1 MVIPQRVDE
10 SVRRKAVFE
19 KAERYQRA
27 AELAAAGYQP
37 YFRQVETNSGVRWL
51 VEGEEKLVACSNDY
65 LGLACDERVKAA
77 ARRALDRYG
86 TSCTGS
92 RFLTGTLVLHE
103 RLEEELAA
111 FLQKESVLTFSTG
124 FLGCLSA
131 LSALG
136 GRQDILYFDRE
147 NHASLYDGSRLAFS
161 KVRKY
166 RHNDVGQLEHLL
178 ERDAERPG
186 GRLIVTDGVFS
197 MSGHIAPLDR
207 LVALAERFGAGLL
220 VDDAHATGVLGNCG
234 RGTAEHLGLESGV
247 DLVVGTFSK
256 AFGSIGGFLA
266 GDADVIQYIRCV
278 ARPFIFTAALPG
290 MQIAATTKALE
301 LIQRESWRREKL
313 QQNVDFYR
321 RSMHELG
328 FDTLGSET
336 AIVPVLIGDEDATFR
351 FWQGL
356 WDAGIFTSPAVP
368 PGVPEGEC
376 IVRTSITARHSH
388 DDLEEMLLAFERVG
402 RSLGVI

>member
-10 SVRRKAVFE
+10 SARRKAVFE

-27 AELAAAGYQP
+27 AEVAAAGYQP

-103 RLEEELAA
+103 RLEQELAA

-166 RHNDVGQLEHLL
+166 RHNDVEQLESLL
-178 ERDAERPG
+178 ERDADHPG

-197 MSGHIAPLDR
+197 MSGHIAPLEP
-207 LVALAERFGAGLL
+207 LVALAERFDAGLL
-220 VDDAHATGVLGNCG
+220 VDDAHATGVLGKCG
-234 RGTAEHLGLESGV
+234 RGTAEHLGLERGV
-247 DLVVGTFSK
+247 DLIVGTFSK

-301 LIQRESWRREKL
+301 LIQKETWRREKL
-313 QQNVDFYR
+313 QQSVDFYR
-321 RSMHELG
+321 TSMHELG

-336 AIVPVLIGDEDATFR
+336 AIVPVLIGDETATFR
-351 FWQGL
+351 FWQEL
-356 WDAGIFTSPAVP
+356 WDAGIFTSPAIP

-388 DDLEEMLLAFERVG
+388 DDLEEMLFAFERVG

>member
-1 MVIPQRVDE
+1 MMIPERVDD
-10 SVRRKAVFE
+10 SKRCKAVFE
-19 KAERYQRA
+19 KAQQYGRA
-27 AELAAAGYQP
+27 TEVAAAGFRP
-37 YFRQVETNSGVRWL
+37 YFRQVETNAGVRWM

-77 ARRALDRYG
+77 ARRALDQYG

-92 RFLTGTLVLHE
+92 RFLTGTLALHD
-103 RLEEELAA
+103 RLEEQLAE
-111 FLQKESVLTFSTG
+111 FLQVESVLTFSTG

-136 GRQDILYFDRE
+136 GRKDILYFDRE
-147 NHASLYDGSRLAFS
+147 NHASLYDGSRLSFS

-166 RHNDVGQLEHLL
+166 RHNDLDQLEHLL
-178 ERDAERPG
+178 DRDSDRPG
-186 GRLIVTDGVFS
+186 GRLIVSDGVFS
-197 MSGHIAPLDR
+197 MSGHIAPLNR
-207 LVALAERFGAGLL
+207 IAEIAERYDAALL
-220 VDDAHATGVLGNCG
+220 VDDAHATGVLGQTG
-234 RGTAEHLGLESGV
+234 RGTAEHLGLEQGV

-256 AFGSIGGFLA
+256 AFGSVGGFIG
-266 GDADVIQYIRCV
+266 GDADVVSYIRFV

-301 LIQRESWRREKL
+301 LIQKESWRREKL
-313 QQNVDFYR
+313 HQNVEFYR
-321 RSMHELG
+321 KSMHELG

-336 AIVPVLIGDEDATFR
+336 PIVPVLIGEESKTFR

-356 WDAGIFTSPAVP
+356 WDAGIFTSPAIP
-368 PGVPEGEC
+368 PGVPDGQC

-388 DDLEEMLLAFERVG
+388 DDLEEILFAFERVG
-402 RSLGVI
+402 KSLGVI

>member
-1 MVIPQRVDE
+1 MVIPQTVDD
-10 SVRRKAVFE
+10 SRRCKAVFE
-19 KAERYQRA
+19 KALQYSRA
-27 AELAAAGYQP
+27 AEVASAGFQP
-37 YFRQVETNSGVRWL
+37 YFRQVETNSGVRWM

-92 RFLTGTLVLHE
+92 RFLTGTLVLHD
-103 RLEEELAA
+103 RLEEQLAE
-111 FLQKESVLTFSTG
+111 FLQVERVLTFSTG

-136 GRQDILYFDRE
+136 GRKDILYFDRE

-161 KVRKY
+161 KLRKY
-166 RHNDVGQLEHLL
+166 RHNDMEQLEHLL
-178 ERDAERPG
+178 ERDSSFPG

-197 MSGHIAPLDR
+197 MSGHIAPLGR
-207 LVALAERFGAGLL
+207 LVELADRFNAGLL
-220 VDDAHATGVLGNCG
+220 VDDAHATGVLGKAG
-234 RGTAEHLGLESGV
+234 RGTAEHLGLDQGI

-256 AFGSIGGFLA
+256 AFGSVGGFLA
-266 GDADVIQYIRCV
+266 GDMEVIDYIRCV

-313 QQNVDFYR
+313 QQNVEFYR
-321 RSMHELG
+321 QSMHELG

-336 AIVPVLIGDEDATFR
+336 PIVPVLIGEESRTFR

-356 WDAGIFTSPAVP
+356 WDAGIFTSPAIP
-368 PGVPEGEC
+368 PGVPEGQC

-388 DDLEEMLLAFERVG
+388 DDIEEILIAFERVG